1 MEIIL
6 RIWTG
11 LGLPSEVL
19 AVVLLLLLVF
29 ANMYRNK
36 SKEVTS
42 IYFILRNE
50 REGPKIRGYQY
61 LDMHRCL
68 FMPETIRDPL
78 PFLLNILPICPSA
91 LPSLF
96 FSDS

>member
-42 IYFILRNE
+42 IYFIIRNE
-50 REGPKIRGYQY
+50 REGPKIRGYQ
-61 LDMHRCL
+61 
-68 FMPETIRDPL
+68 L
-78 PFLLNILPICPSA
+78 P
-91 LPSLF
+91 
-96 FSDS
+96 

>member
-1 MEIIL
+1 MKE
-6 RIWTG
+6 RA
-11 LGLPSEVL
+11 PR
-19 AVVLLLLLVF
+19 F
-29 ANMYRNK
+29 AAIN
-36 SKEVTS
+36 
-42 IYFILRNE
+42 
-50 REGPKIRGYQY
+50 Y